1 MSPDPTDPDAPAS
14 PLAKQEISKGLRNT
28 NMERPSSA
36 IFAMRGSIAA
46 SKASLM
52 DDDTR
57 DFMADLSRVIA
68 WIDHLESKKEPTR
81 A

>member
-1 MSPDPTDPDAPAS
+1 MGEHKLPKP
-14 PLAKQEISKGLRNT
+14 PL
-28 NMERPSSA
+28 ERPSAA
-36 IFAMRGSIAA
+36 IFARRGSVAA
-46 SKASLM
+46 AKSGVTGM

-57 DFMADLSRVIA
+57 DFMADLTRVIA